1 MPLLIVAVGVLV
13 LLGLILLKVKPIY
26 ALLIAAVAVGLL
38 QGLTPLHTL
47 QSIGKGIVDTLKNIA
62 VILCLGAML
71 GKMIEVSGA
80 AQQITHTLIGW
91 FGRQNL
97 HWAVMLTGLV
107 VGIPLFY
114 NAGFVILIPLVFS
127 IASSAGVPILRVGIP
142 MAASLSVTHG
152 FLPPHP
158 GPTAIAA
165 IFHADLN
172 KTLLYGL
179 MVTVPTVILAGPI
192 FSKSLSHIKVI
203 VPTRDGGKGYMVMPP
218 VALSFIIALFPVG
231 LIAVSGVATYLLP
244 SVPVVVTALGT
255 PTVALALA
263 LLLAVYFFGVR
274 QGMALLTISRQV
286 YLSIKDIALI
296 LLVIAA
302 GGGFKQVLIDSGVGE
317 YIKQVTAQV
326 TFSPLILA
334 WGITALLRVS
344 LGSATVAALTASGIV
359 LPLVATSGVAPELMV
374 LAVGAGSL
382 FFSHVNDTGFWMFKE
397 YFNLSLKQTFL
408 SWTLMES
415 IVSVVGL
422 AAVLLL
428 ERII

>member
-1 MPLLIVAVGVLV
+1 MPLLIVAIGVLV

-26 ALLIAAVAVGLL
+26 ALLIASMAVGLL
-38 QGLTPLHTL
+38 QGLTPLHAL
-47 QSIGKGIVDTLKNIA
+47 QSIGGGIIDTLKSIA
-62 VILCLGAML
+62 VVLCLGAML
-71 GKMIEVSGA
+71 GKIIEVSGA
-80 AQQITHTLIGW
+80 AQQIAQTLIRW
-91 FGRQNL
+91 FGKQNL
-97 HWAVMLTGLV
+97 QWAVMLTGLV

-127 IASSAGVPILRVGIP
+127 LASSSGMPILSVGIP

-172 KTLLYGL
+172 KTLMYGL
-179 MVTVPTVILAGPI
+179 LITVPTVVLAGPI
-192 FSKSLSHIKVI
+192 FSKTLRHIKVSI
-203 VPTRDGGKGYMVMPP
+203 REQSTSELKNILPP
-218 VALSFIIALFPVG
+218 VPLSFLIALFPVALISISG
-231 LIAVSGVATYLLP
+231 LATYLLP
-244 SVPVVVTALGT
+244 SVPVVVSALGT
-255 PTVALALA
+255 PSVALALA
-263 LLLAVYFFGVR
+263 LLLAIYFFGLR
-274 QGMALLTISRQV
+274 QGTPWVSISRQLF
-286 YLSIKDIALI
+286 LSIKDIALI

-302 GGGFKQVLIDSGVGE
+302 GGGFKQVLIESGVGE
-317 YIKQVTAQV
+317 YIKYATAGV
-326 TFSPLILA
+326 AFSPLVLA
-334 WGITALLRVS
+334 WAITALLRVS

-359 LPLVATSGVAPELMV
+359 LPLMANGGVEPALMV

-422 AAVLLL
+422 AAVVLLDK
-428 ERII
+428 II

>member
-47 QSIGKGIVDTLKNIA
+47 QSIGNGIVDTLKSIA

-192 FSKSLSHIKVI
+192 FSKSLSYLKVI
-203 VPTRDGGKGYMVMPP
+203 VPKRDAAKGQTVMPP

>member
-26 ALLIAAVAVGLL
+26 ALLITSVAVGML
-38 QGLTPLHTL
+38 QGLTLLHTL
-47 QSIGKGIVDTLKNIA
+47 QSMGEGIVDTLTNIA
-62 VILCLGAML
+62 VVLCLGAML

-80 AQQITHTLIGW
+80 AQQITHTLMGW
-91 FGRQNL
+91 FGKQNL

-127 IASSAGVPILRVGIP
+127 IASSAGVPILKVGIP

-158 GPTAIAA
+158 GPTALAA

-172 KTLLYGL
+172 KTLLFGL
-179 MVTVPTVILAGPI
+179 IVTVPTVVLAGPL
-192 FSKSLSHIKVI
+192 FSRTLQRIQVMIPPRAGSAIPKA
-203 VPTRDGGKGYMVMPP
+203 MPP
-218 VALSFIIALFPVG
+218 VALSFVIALFPVA
-231 LIAVSGVATYLLP
+231 LIALSGVASYAWPL
-244 SVPVVVTALGT
+244 VPVFVRALGS
-255 PTVALALA
+255 PTIALALA
-263 LLLAVYFFGVR
+263 LLLTIYFLGLR
-274 QGMALLTISRQV
+274 QGSLWRSISRQM
-286 YLSIKDIALI
+286 YLAVKDIALI

-317 YIKQVTAQV
+317 YIKQVTSGI
-326 TFSPLILA
+326 TFSPLVLA

-359 LPLVATSGVAPELMV
+359 LPLAAGGTTEPELMV

-408 SWTLMES
+408 SWTVMES

-422 AAVLLL
+422 AAVLVLDKL
-428 ERII
+428 I